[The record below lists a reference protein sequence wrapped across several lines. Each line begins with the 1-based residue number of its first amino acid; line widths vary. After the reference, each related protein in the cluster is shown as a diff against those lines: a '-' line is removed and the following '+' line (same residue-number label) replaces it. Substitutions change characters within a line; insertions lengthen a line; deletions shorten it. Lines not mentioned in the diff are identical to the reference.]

1 MTTSIL
7 ITGALHSDAISSFEQ
22 NPDFSVVYKP
32 DCKRDDLLKL
42 VKKTTVLVTRSET
55 KIDKELIDLA
65 PDLKVIARAA
75 VGVGNIDVDYATD
88 RGILVINCPG
98 KNTNSAAELTFA
110 LLLSMLRKLP
120 TAYAHLK
127 QGGWD
132 RHEFSGRELKGK
144 KLGIVGLGN
153 VGHRVA
159 KFAHGFDMEVFAY
172 DPYVAQDV
180 FRRNGATRVEK
191 LTDLASQVDI
201 LSVHVP
207 LNKET
212 RGMVDSHVIDHMKDG
227 SYVLN
232 AARGGICVEDD
243 LINALDKGKL
253 AGVALDTF
261 ENEPEP
267 LKKLIDHKHVW
278 CTQHIGASTL
288 EAQQLIGETIYDQV
302 VKAADGGVVD
312 YPVNLPDIG
321 IPDNSMLKAYSV
333 LSQKLG
339 SLIAQLIDFNPDQ
352 MEVSYRGDL
361 ANFDTS
367 LVRLGLM
374 KGYAG
379 HVVDAYVSFV
389 NTTSHFER
397 LGIKLIE
404 NDDPDFESYKS
415 AVKVVV
421 RGDEGK
427 TLSVGGIVF
436 DSSIP
441 KISLINEFY
450 FEIDPQGLLIITE
463 NLDRP
468 GVIGDIGHYLAKEKV
483 NIDNFTLSRNR
494 QGGKAMAV
502 IRTDTDLDAEQL
514 KKLSEIENVVKA
526 KAVRL

>member
-1 MTTSIL
+1 MTTSVL
-7 ITGALHSDAISSFEQ
+7 ITGALHADAISAFEQ
-22 NPDFSVVYKP
+22 NSNFSVNYKP
-32 DCKRDDLLKL
+32 DCKREDLLDL
-42 VKKTTVLVTRSET
+42 VKDVTVLVTRSET
-55 KIDKELIDLA
+55 KIDKDLIDKA

-75 VGVGNIDVDYATD
+75 VGVGNIDIDYATE

-98 KNTNSAAELTFA
+98 KNTNSAAELTFG
-110 LLLSMLRKLP
+110 LLLAMMRKLP

-159 KFAHGFDMEVFAY
+159 KFAHGFDMEVYAY

-180 FRRNGATRVEK
+180 FRRNGATRVEH
-191 LTDLASQVDI
+191 LVDLASQVDI

-212 RGMVDSHVIDHMKDG
+212 KGMIDSNVLSYLKDG
-227 SYVLN
+227 SYVIN
-232 AARGGICVEDD
+232 AARGGICVEQD
-243 LINALDKGKL
+243 LITGLDQGKL

-267 LKKLIDHKHVW
+267 LKTLIGHELVW

-288 EAQQLIGETIYDQV
+288 EAQQLIGETVYDQV
-302 VKAADGGVVD
+302 VKAVDGGVVD

-339 SLIAQLIDFNPDQ
+339 SMIAQLIDFNPDQ

-367 LVRLGLM
+367 LVKLGLM

-389 NTTSHFER
+389 NTTAHFEK

-415 AVKVVV
+415 AVKVLV

-427 TLSVGGIVF
+427 TLSVGGVVF
-436 DSSIP
+436 DNRFP
-441 KISLINEFY
+441 KISLVNEFY
-450 FEIDPQGLLIITE
+450 FEIDPQGSLIITE

-468 GVIGDIGHYLAKEKV
+468 GVIGDIGHYLAKQKV
-483 NIDNFTLSRNR
+483 NIDNFSLSRNR

-502 IRTDTDLDAEQL
+502 IRTDTDLNAEQL
-514 KKLSEIENVVKA
+514 KGLSEIENVVKA
-526 KAVRL
+526 KTIRL